1 VGGNGLSPFRGN
13 SRPVAL
19 LSSALFV
26 ALGACFIGLG
36 MFARLRG
43 GRLFGVAIVLFGLS
57 QALTLLRLEPGWIQ
71 PLTISALTVSVVMA
85 LVSLVVQIRDRRR
98 TPSQS

>member
-1 VGGNGLSPFRGN
+1 MDFPAFRRN
-13 SRPVAL
+13 SRPFAL
-19 LSSALFV
+19 LSGPLLV

-36 MFARLRG
+36 TLARQRG
-43 GRLFGVAIVLFGLS
+43 GWLFGVAIVLFGLS
-57 QALTLLRLEPGWIQ
+57 QALTLVRLEPGRIQ